1 MGVAAFYFSP
11 ERPAIW
17 AGFYWVLVP
26 FWSFFGGGVILKPTS
41 LWSFFIAFAALAGG
55 FQLLWENSGFRIV
68 EGRHWEIFPA
78 NLEVVALMN
87 GREYCTALN
96 SLLFTIFLLWLR

>member
-1 MGVAAFYFSP
+1 LQLITLTSGATSLQPFSLSNYGLSAFYFSP

-55 FQLLWENSGFRIV
+55 FQLIWETQVLGF
-68 EGRHWEIFPA
+68 EGSLGNFP
-78 NLEVVALMN
+78 
-87 GREYCTALN
+87 R
-96 SLLFTIFLLWLR
+96 